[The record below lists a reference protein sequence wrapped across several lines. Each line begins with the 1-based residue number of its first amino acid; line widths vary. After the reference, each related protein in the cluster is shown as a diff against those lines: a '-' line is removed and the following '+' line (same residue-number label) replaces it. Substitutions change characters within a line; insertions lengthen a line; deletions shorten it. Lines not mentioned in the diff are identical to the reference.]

1 MPTGKLYTWLL
12 VTLDQIKKPKNIFV
26 CNCFFTL
33 YFRRFH
39 VPMTNIA
46 CPRDFVCCASELG
59 RFKDIGVM
67 EVLQLL
73 LLWIVANNKNK
84 ETFVR

>member
-1 MPTGKLYTWLL
+1 MA
-12 VTLDQIKKPKNIFV
+12 
-26 CNCFFTL
+26 
-33 YFRRFH
+33 
-39 VPMTNIA
+39 NIA

-84 ETFVR
+84 EKIVR